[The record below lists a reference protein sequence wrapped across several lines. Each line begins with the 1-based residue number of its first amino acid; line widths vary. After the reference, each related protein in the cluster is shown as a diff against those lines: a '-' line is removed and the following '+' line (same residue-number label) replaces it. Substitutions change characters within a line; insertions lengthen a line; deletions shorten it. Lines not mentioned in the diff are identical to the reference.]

1 MDSRMPPRQ
10 AQGQGRHAAWFEGYG
25 RGPWREV
32 YHGPPPPHFRHNEY
46 HPEFQVGPQPW
57 LDTQIEHHHP
67 IHHPRLQNHMRPNS
81 RAEYYKS
88 SYSDWSYTRQGY
100 EELHRG
106 FVEDHGVYQRFTQVH
121 PSKRD
126 PRWRDK
132 RNESAN
138 SWNQNYYRDYQPKD
152 GTGSLG
158 YYDAVLTQS
167 KKQDS
172 YEDSYASKK
181 NTSYDINY
189 CSPLLQGQ
197 TWDEFQDNSLKN
209 ATVPAHELSLPEW
222 PTPLQQYKESGLSS
236 SSCELRQYMENSSNP
251 YEAAISKDWSPV
263 QLEDFQAM
271 SNHVASQKFT
281 LPHVP
286 LCFGAG
292 GQLVRGC
299 PNDPVDGQPALVEIH
314 SLEIILH
321 DTAEQETMRI
331 FPGPLIREDLHK
343 VDVMTFC
350 QRKAA
355 TGCDLTSKQG
365 RDSALLWKLLLVLCR
380 QNGSMVGS
388 DTAELLVQDCKF
400 QEKYK
405 RQEPRVNLI
414 NLTDE
419 EWPVPGCGTMDL
431 LTGEIVPSAGTPQ
444 QQIEKFTKLLFY
456 GRKKEA
462 LDWAMRNQLWGHA
475 LFLSSKMNPRTYSW
489 VLSGFTST
497 LASNDPLQ
505 TLFQLMSG
513 RIPKASLCC
522 GDEKWGDW
530 RPHLAVMLS
539 NQVGDLGLNSRAIIT
554 MGDTLAGKGLIEAAH
569 FCYLMANVPF
579 GHYQVQTDY
588 MVLLGSSQSQT
599 FSQFARTECIHR
611 TEILEYCRL
620 LGCPQAFI
628 PSFQVYKLIYASRL
642 VDYGLT
648 AQALHYCEGAGMALL
663 AQSQNTYP
671 VLLEQV
677 FKLAERL
684 KFSDPRFLEKAEYEV
699 DLEPDW
705 LTELRTRYR
714 QWEDERRLPNNAT
727 TQPEVFR
734 GSGSISGLA
743 PHFEFAQ
750 AQVCWENLEHHPCS
764 HLPPVDSTQHQPDVD
779 QQLHIYP
786 GHGHPSDRT
795 DASLE
800 TSLAGNDQGSILSSG
815 SLSSDLSSHLNQPAG
830 ETLDS
835 CGLGHFPGYLKK
847 HIPEHQTTF
856 NARTRTISESSTISM
871 AEDTPQSPEGAWDEA
886 SSEKKLVENARQEV
900 AKTSGFGWLRW
911 FRSKAN
917 KDGASSEKVPAA
929 SLDSTAPVSQEKTTQ
944 SNFISSMNKAKA
956 TSLHCPPPLPLTE
969 GNHFSKRSPEAQN
982 PQGHNSME
990 AAIVSDADKKI
1001 SSFRH
1006 QYNPDDVPLS
1016 PTEGT
1021 VPLFNPAQV
1030 ITPAASG
1037 TGHLQQSFQKYY
1049 PHPLQYK

>member
-263 QLEDFQAM
+263 QLAEDFQAM

-900 AKTSGFGWLRW
+900 AKWY
-911 FRSKAN
+911 
-917 KDGASSEKVPAA
+917 VPNC
-929 SLDSTAPVSQEKTTQ
+929 L
-944 SNFISSMNKAKA
+944 
-956 TSLHCPPPLPLTE
+956 
-969 GNHFSKRSPEAQN
+969 
-982 PQGHNSME
+982 
-990 AAIVSDADKKI
+990 
-1001 SSFRH
+1001 
-1006 QYNPDDVPLS
+1006 
-1016 PTEGT
+1016 
-1021 VPLFNPAQV
+1021 
-1030 ITPAASG
+1030 
-1037 TGHLQQSFQKYY
+1037 
-1049 PHPLQYK
+1049 